1 MMIEHMFMWCVII
14 LTIVGS
20 AAFAS
25 ATVMSLIL
33 WIKTEFLPE
42 WRAYDKKDSR
52 SMEQEG

>member
-14 LTIVGS
+14 LTLVGS

-42 WRAYDKKDSR
+42 WRADDKKDSR
-52 SMEQEG
+52 SVEQA